1 MAVKNFIY
9 GGKNY
14 IAARNILLGL
24 RKCAPPYAPCQDV
37 LALTAEGL
45 PMSEWQY
52 FTEYKE
58 RGCAVIAYGTASL
71 SV

>member
-9 GGKNY
+9 GSKNY

-24 RKCAPPYAPCQDV
+24 RKCAPPYAACQDV
-37 LALTAEGL
+37 LSLTAEGL

-52 FTEYKE
+52 FTE
-58 RGCAVIAYGTASL
+58 
-71 SV
+71 

>member
-9 GGKNY
+9 GSKNY

-24 RKCAPPYAPCQDV
+24 RKCAPPYAACQDV

-45 PMSEWQY
+45 PMSE
-52 FTEYKE
+52 
-58 RGCAVIAYGTASL
+58 
-71 SV
+71 

>member
-24 RKCAPPYAPCQDV
+24 RKCAPPYAACQDV
-37 LALTAEGL
+37 LALTAERL
-45 PMSEWQY
+45 PMSEWQH
-52 FTEYKE
+52 FIGYKE
-58 RGCAVIAYGTASL
+58 RGCAVIAYDTASL